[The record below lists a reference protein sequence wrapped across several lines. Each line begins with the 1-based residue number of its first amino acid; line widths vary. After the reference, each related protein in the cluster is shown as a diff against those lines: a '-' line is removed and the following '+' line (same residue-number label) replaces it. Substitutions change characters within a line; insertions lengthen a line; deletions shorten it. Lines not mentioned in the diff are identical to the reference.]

1 MTAFHT
7 AIITVGKIDAE
18 ELRLAT
24 IRVAKLLRT
33 PLEIRGRLPVPQ
45 AAHDTER
52 GQYRAAELMKAA
64 RAMAPQLGSG
74 TLVGVEGEGG
84 GEGKPPLKTDG
95 YIFVT
100 DVDLFTA
107 NTDGV
112 FAALISRV
120 GLAVSSVRRL
130 RESFYRRSADLN
142 KQRSRLVKEMARMGA
157 RLRGAKECTQP
168 TCLLA
173 ASKHLADLD
182 LKEEKFCRDCSL
194 HLLEGTVRI

>member
-7 AIITVGKIDAE
+7 AIISVGKIDPE
-18 ELRLAT
+18 ELRLTTA
-24 IRVAKLLRT
+24 RVAKLLRT

-45 AAHDTER
+45 GAHDTER
-52 GQYRAAELMKAA
+52 GQFRAAELMKSA

-74 TLVGVEGEGG
+74 MLVGVEGGD
-84 GEGKPPLKTDG
+84 EGKPPLKTDG

-112 FAALISRV
+112 FAALISKA

-157 RLRGAKECTQP
+157 RLRGAKECAQP
-168 TCLLA
+168 ACLLA

-194 HLLEGTVRI
+194 LLFEGTVRI

>member
-1 MTAFHT
+1 MSVFHT
-7 AIITVGKIDAE
+7 AIISVGKIDEE

-24 IRVAKLLRT
+24 ARVAKLLRT
-33 PLEIRGRLPVPQ
+33 PLEIRGKLPVPQ
-45 AAHDTER
+45 GAKDSER
-52 GQYRAAELMKAA
+52 GQFRASEVMKAA
-64 RAMAPQLGSG
+64 RSMAPQLGSG
-74 TLVGVEGEGG
+74 KLVGAEGDEQ
-84 GEGKPPLKTDG
+84 GKPPLKTEG

-112 FAALISRV
+112 FSALISKS

-142 KQRSRLVKEMARMGA
+142 KQRSRLVKEIARMGA
-157 RLRGAKECTQP
+157 RLRGAKECVDP
-168 TCLLA
+168 TCVLS

-182 LKEEKFCRDCSL
+182 LKEERFCRACSL
-194 HLLEGTVRI
+194 HLFEGTVRI

>member
-1 MTAFHT
+1 LTAFHT
-7 AIITVGKIDAE
+7 AIISVGKIDPE
-18 ELRLAT
+18 ELRLT
-24 IRVAKLLRT
+24 TVRVARLLRT

-45 AAHDTER
+45 GAHDTER
-52 GQYRAAELMKAA
+52 GQFRAAELMKSA
-64 RAMAPQLGSG
+64 RAMTPQLGSG
-74 TLVGVEGEGG
+74 TLVGVDGDD
-84 GEGKPPLKTDG
+84 EGKPPLKTDG

-112 FAALISRV
+112 FAALFSKA

-142 KQRSRLVKEMARMGA
+142 KQRTRLVKEMARMGA
-157 RLRGAKECTQP
+157 RLRGAKECSQAS
-168 TCLLA
+168 CLLA
-173 ASKHLADLD
+173 SSKHLADLD

-194 HLLEGTVRI
+194 LLFEGTVKV

>member
-1 MTAFHT
+1 LTAFHT

-18 ELRLAT
+18 ELRLT
-24 IRVAKLLRT
+24 TVRVAKLMRT

-52 GQYRAAELMKAA
+52 GQYRAAELMKSA
-64 RAMAPQLGSG
+64 RSMAPQLGSG
-74 TLVGVEGEGG
+74 TLVGTEGG
-84 GEGKPPLKTDG
+84 DEGKPPLKTDG

-112 FAALISRV
+112 FAALISKA

-130 RESFYRRSADLN
+130 RESFYRRSVDLN
-142 KQRSRLVKEMARMGA
+142 KQRTRLVKEMARMAA
-157 RLRGAKECTQP
+157 RLRGAKECSQP
-168 TCLLA
+168 SCVLS

-182 LKEEKFCRDCSL
+182 IKEEKLCRDCSL
-194 HLLEGTVRI
+194 HLFEGTVRI

>member
-1 MTAFHT
+1 LSVFHT
-7 AIITVGKIDAE
+7 AVISLGKIDAE
-18 ELRLAT
+18 ELRLTTA
-24 IRVAKLLRT
+24 RVAKLLRT
-33 PLEIRGRLPVPQ
+33 PLEIRGQLPVPQ

-52 GQYRAAELMKAA
+52 GQYRASEVMKAA

-74 TLVGVEGEGG
+74 DLVGIEGDAQ
-84 GEGKPPLKTDG
+84 GKSPLKTDG
-95 YIFVT
+95 YLFVT

-112 FAALISRV
+112 FSALISRA

-130 RESFYRRSADLN
+130 RESFYRRTADLN

-157 RLRGAKECTQP
+157 RLRGAKECSDP
-168 TCLLA
+168 KCVLA

-182 LKEEKFCRDCSL
+182 LKEEKFCRTCSQ
-194 HLLEGTVRI
+194 LLFEGTVKI